1 MSMMSTYK
9 NWRTYRN
16 TVAELQGL
24 SNRALSD
31 MGIARGQIRERDG
44 DIVAGVDAMD
54 GGQGRGTGI
63 GHRRATRRRWQ
74 GADRLAEVTGVI
86 PFGGGNCRV
95 PASVPQGDRM
105 GAGAASA

>member
-31 MGIARGQIRERDG
+31 MGIARGQIRE
-44 DIVAGVDAMD
+44 
-54 GGQGRGTGI
+54 
-63 GHRRATRRRWQ
+63 
-74 GADRLAEVTGVI
+74 LARKAV
-86 PFGGGNCRV
+86 R
-95 PASVPQGDRM
+95 
-105 GAGAASA
+105 